1 MKVAVLWHRDQDGWA
16 SAFAAHHA
24 LSASHEML
32 FKSVQYGE
40 DPPYAELNEFSPDQV
55 YILDFSY
62 KAPVLREFMEK
73 FPATVV
79 IDHHRSAMAEL
90 AEFPEIFHLGAEVVD
105 GLPLFSGVRVYLENS
120 GCVLSWLFFNPEEP
134 IPKLLHYVQDRD
146 LWKFELEHS
155 KEINAFIATMPFEFE
170 AWADFYMPL
179 AYDAG
184 KAILDFQRRQIEGRV
199 KAAEMIH
206 CHIDDGV
213 AFKHATPES
222 IAINGC
228 LRNHPYYWSIS
239 PNASISPSDCKKY
252 LIPVVCCSE
261 NISEVGEAL
270 CLAYPDA
277 PFSMTYCDRPGGK
290 RNYSLR
296 SRFGFDVSE
305 VAVAFGGGGH
315 AGAARFT
322 LDAPRVI

>member
-1 MKVAVLWHRDQDGWA
+1 MKIAVLWHRDQDGWA

-24 LSASHEML
+24 LGGYKPDSGGGMGVVNAHDLL

-40 DPPYAELNEFSPDQV
+40 DPPYAELAAFGPDQV

-62 KAPVLREFMEK
+62 KAPVLREFIGT

-79 IDHHRSAMAEL
+79 IDHHKSAVEEL
-90 AEFPEIFHLGAEVVD
+90 AEFPEIYKVEDHFDLGATVPQSY
-105 GLPLFSGVRVYLENS
+105 PLFSGVRVYLENS

-134 IPKLLHYVQDRD
+134 IPELLHYVQDRD
-146 LWKFELEHS
+146 LWKWELEHS
-155 KEINAFIATMPFEFE
+155 KEINAYIATLPFEFE

-199 KAAEMIH
+199 KAAELIAFDASELRG
-206 CHIDDGV
+206 ITGKVFGRLDALGV
-213 AFKHATPES
+213 LPH
-222 IAINGC
+222 
-228 LRNHPYYWSIS
+228 
-239 PNASISPSDCKKY
+239 
-252 LIPVVCCSE
+252 IPVVCTAD

-290 RNYSLR
+290 RSYSLR

-315 AGAARFT
+315 AGAAGFT